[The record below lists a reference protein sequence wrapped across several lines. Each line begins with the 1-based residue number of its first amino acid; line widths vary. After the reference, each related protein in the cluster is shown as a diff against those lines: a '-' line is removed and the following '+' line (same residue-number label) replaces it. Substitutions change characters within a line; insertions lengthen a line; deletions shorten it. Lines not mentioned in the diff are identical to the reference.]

1 MEDVQYPGPNSKFIA
16 SNDSKIGI
24 FMLPLI
30 KFIVC
35 NRLYL
40 FGHIDRIKE
49 LQAKINR
56 PSFYKMQN
64 PYTHTHIHVY
74 IDRWQ
79 NSTKKTH
86 TICFHSSCIHENFMP
101 LNVTQTKYFLINE
114 KEFDSNKNTNRRI
127 SMHR

>member
-1 MEDVQYPGPNSKFIA
+1 MEDVYFEPNSKFIA
-16 SNDSKIGI
+16 LNDSKIGI

-49 LQAKINR
+49 LQANINR

-64 PYTHTHIHVY
+64 PYTHTY
-74 IDRWQ
+74 TCTSIDG
-79 NSTKKTH
+79 
-86 TICFHSSCIHENFMP
+86 
-101 LNVTQTKYFLINE
+101 
-114 KEFDSNKNTNRRI
+114 
-127 SMHR
+127 